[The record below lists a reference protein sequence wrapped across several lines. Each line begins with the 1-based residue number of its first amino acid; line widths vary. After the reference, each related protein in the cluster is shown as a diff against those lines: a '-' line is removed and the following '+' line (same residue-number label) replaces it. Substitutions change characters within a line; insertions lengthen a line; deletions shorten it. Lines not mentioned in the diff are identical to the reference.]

1 MILMLKESLINTNPY
16 LKDPEK
22 RELLLFTAISS
33 STAIEGVHVIPIPS
47 PNIHPY
53 TAKPIKIRES
63 VESSGSRR

>member
-1 MILMLKESLINTNPY
+1 MSKKSLINTNPD

-33 STAIEGVHVIPIPS
+33 STAIEEVHVIPIPS

-53 TAKPIKIRES
+53 TTKPIKIRES